1 LFEFLSF
8 VVYFEWWSLEQGS
21 GAHRMSHS
29 CSNGAYDGIEWLFQL
44 KDNEGIE
51 TMFQWFKVQCK
62 MRNLHESC
70 KVVID
75 GEVNEPRTHG
85 VYWRGCMNHAF

>member
-1 LFEFLSF
+1 LGFLSF
-8 VVYFEWWSLEQGS
+8 VVYFKCLPLEQGS

-70 KVVID
+70 KVVIVWVNLELMVCI
-75 GEVNEPRTHG
+75 GE
-85 VYWRGCMNHAF
+85 YA